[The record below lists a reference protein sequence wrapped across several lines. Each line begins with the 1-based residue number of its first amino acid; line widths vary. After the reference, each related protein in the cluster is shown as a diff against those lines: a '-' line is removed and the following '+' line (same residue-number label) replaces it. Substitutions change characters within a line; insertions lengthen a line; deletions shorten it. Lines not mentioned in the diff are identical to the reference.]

1 METVIGIV
9 FIVFVIG
16 RVLLG
21 KDNEKTKDRPRHFVQ
36 RDDKDEKYP
45 PSYY

>member
-9 FIVFVIG
+9 FIVFVLG
-16 RVLLG
+16 SALFG
-21 KDNEKTKDRPRHFVQ
+21 KDNEKPKARPRHSVQ
-36 RDDKDEKYP
+36 RDDEDEKYP

>member
-1 METVIGIV
+1 METVIGIA
-9 FIVFVIG
+9 FIVFVLV

-21 KDNEKTKDRPRHFVQ
+21 KDNEKPKARPRHFVR
-36 RDDKDEKYP
+36 RDDEDEKYP